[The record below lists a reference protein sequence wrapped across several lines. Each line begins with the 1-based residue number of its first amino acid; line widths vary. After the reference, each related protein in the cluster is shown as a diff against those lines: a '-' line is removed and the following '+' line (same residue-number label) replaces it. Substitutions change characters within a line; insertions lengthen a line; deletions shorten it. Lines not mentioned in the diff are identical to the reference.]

1 MLDDHDFCSGEDLD
15 HPLQAGERAAGP
27 EQRRRFGD
35 HLPLHRRR
43 PARVEDQTEEGCQPR
58 QGGLGRNPG
67 IKQAVAVAGN
77 PHVNASQ
84 AVLGVGYRVGGAI
97 GDPRRQALA
106 SDKPAAGDDF
116 ENFDDF
122 AHRFTV
128 SVVAALNAPQLG
140 CVRRLLELHKPAHT
154 DFTLCTADSGIRAGL
169 GAHVGIS
176 SVIGKSAGF
185 EPGVLGDAVLGT
197 GTLLGRPELDREGT

>member
-1 MLDDHDFCSGEDLD
+1 M
-15 HPLQAGERAAGP
+15 
-27 EQRRRFGD
+27 
-35 HLPLHRRR
+35 
-43 PARVEDQTEEGCQPR
+43 VEILTGAEVVIIEHFR
-58 QGGLGRNPG
+58 LRGGG
-67 IKQAVAVAGN
+67 VVGN

-106 SDKPAAGDDF
+106 SDKPAAGVDF

-128 SVVAALNAPQLG
+128 SVVAALDAPQLG
-140 CVRRLLELHKPAHT
+140 CVRRLLELHKPART

-169 GAHVGIS
+169 GAHLGIS

-185 EPGVLGDAVLGT
+185 AAGVLGDAVLGA
-197 GTLLGRPELDREGT
+197 GTLLGRPELDREAT